1 MKKKVLSIALLLIL
15 LLVGLF
21 ILTGCG
27 TEEEVKKN
35 ENNEQTTSAV
45 VDETLVKINDL
56 EFHLDKETSFK
67 DVKYTVVSDFKE
79 ANFER
84 YIQYNYYQ
92 KDNTN
97 LLFFRIFD
105 YGTKS
110 NEEAISDLGVDGNI
124 TFIDGKTDNIEYK
137 YYPQPRDDGGT
148 IHYYLINKDGN
159 LYVINFVSKY
169 DIKDFEEKV
178 LNSIKF

>member
-1 MKKKVLSIALLLIL
+1 MKKKIVLGSLIVLIL
-15 LLVGLF
+15 IAGLF

-84 YIQYNYYQ
+84 YI
-92 KDNTN
+92 
-97 LLFFRIFD
+97 I
-105 YGTKS
+105 
-110 NEEAISDLGVDGNI
+110 
-124 TFIDGKTDNIEYK
+124 
-137 YYPQPRDDGGT
+137 
-148 IHYYLINKDGN
+148 
-159 LYVINFVSKY
+159 
-169 DIKDFEEKV
+169 
-178 LNSIKF
+178 